1 MTMDIAAAEGDAAA
15 GRTAT
20 AATTT
25 QARILVVE
33 DDDNIAALL
42 ARELRGLGHTVDAVR
57 YAEDALFAARAN
69 DYALMIV
76 DLGLPDGDGLDL
88 VREMRRRSVEAP
100 ILMLT
105 ARRRVEDRVVGL
117 SSGADDYLVKP
128 FAVPE
133 MRARVT
139 ALLRRPSRL
148 RGHRISIANVVV
160 DSDALEAVVDGV
172 SLALPRK
179 QFQLLELLARRKNHM
194 TPKRMIEETLYG
206 FDDDVT
212 ANSIEAQISKLRRAL
227 AGAGAGIA
235 IETRRG
241 IGYRL
246 VGARRSCAALKPP
259 TAEPICGCSIR
270 TGSFRRGSRPTG
282 SGWRNSATMAPGTSC
297 GGWCTGWPGRRGRSA
312 MVRSARWR
320 LALDD
325 KFVAGERVLPV
336 DVARLVAALEQ
347 ALGKPEKSA

>member
-1 MTMDIAAAEGDAAA
+1 MTLDLGRAEGNAAA
-15 GRTAT
+15 GKDHLRDAPS
-20 AATTT
+20 

-42 ARELRGLGHTVDAVR
+42 GRELRGLGHTVDLVR
-57 YAEDALFAARAN
+57 YAEDALFAARGN

-88 VREMRRRSVEAP
+88 VRELRRRTVEAP

-105 ARRRVEDRVVGL
+105 ARRRVEDRVIGL

-133 MRARVT
+133 VRARET

-148 RGHRISIANVVV
+148 RGHRIAVANMVV

-194 TPKRMIEETLYG
+194 TPKRMIEEALYG

-227 AGAGAGIA
+227 KAAGAGVAL
-235 IETRRG
+235 ETRRG

-246 VGARRSCAALKPP
+246 L
-259 TAEPICGCSIR
+259 
-270 TGSFRRGSRPTG
+270 GSSQ
-282 SGWRNSATMAPGTSC
+282 APN
-297 GGWCTGWPGRRGRSA
+297 
-312 MVRSARWR
+312 
-320 LALDD
+320 
-325 KFVAGERVLPV
+325 
-336 DVARLVAALEQ
+336 
-347 ALGKPEKSA
+347 